1 MKRLGIYFFFD
12 KDGIVDKYVDYV
24 LEDLTKHVD
33 KLIVVC
39 NGQLNEQGRK
49 TFEKFTGNI
58 IVRENK
64 GFDVWAY
71 KTAIDSEGWNKL
83 IEYDE
88 IILMNYTIMGPVY
101 P

>member
-39 NGQLNEQGRK
+39 NGQLNERGRK
-49 TFEKFTGNI
+49 TFENY
-58 IVRENK
+58 NK
-64 GFDVWAY
+64 NSSFSKVGQ
-71 KTAIDSEGWNKL
+71 
-83 IEYDE
+83 
-88 IILMNYTIMGPVY
+88 ILYTPVFSLR
-101 P
+101 

>member
-39 NGQLNEQGRK
+39 NGQLNERGR
-49 TFEKFTGNI
+49 
-58 IVRENK
+58 
-64 GFDVWAY
+64 
-71 KTAIDSEGWNKL
+71 
-83 IEYDE
+83 
-88 IILMNYTIMGPVY
+88 
-101 P
+101 

>member
-39 NGQLNEQGRK
+39 NGQLNELRAK
-49 TFEKFTGNI
+49 NI
-58 IVRENK
+58 
-64 GFDVWAY
+64 
-71 KTAIDSEGWNKL
+71 
-83 IEYDE
+83 
-88 IILMNYTIMGPVY
+88 
-101 P
+101 